1 MSKMLVFVLYF
12 VNNNKKGLVEML
24 SNTSKMPGKSISLDA
39 FKCITGSVLAEI
51 PNSVC
56 FDCYARKGAYRF
68 PVVKNKMFERMA
80 FFNASNFVPVMLM
93 HLKKTKN
100 EFFRWFDSGD
110 VQSVEMALNILE
122 VCERSPEK
130 NHWIPTKEHKIWK
143 NALKKK
149 ALPENVVLRFSA
161 YMVNKAPSNNW
172 QWSSAVTDNNTIFG
186 VECNAPKQNGK
197 CLDCRAC
204 WDKNVKTV
212 TYHKH

>member
-1 MSKMLVFVLYF
+1 
-12 VNNNKKGLVEML
+12 ML
-24 SNTSKMPGKSISLDA
+24 SNVSKMPGKSISRSA
-39 FKCITGSVLAEI
+39 FKCKTGSKLAKV
-51 PNSVC
+51 PGSVC
-56 FDCYARKGAYRF
+56 FDCYARKGMYRM
-68 PVVKNKMFERMA
+68 PNVVNKMEERED
-80 FFNASNFVPVMLM
+80 FFHAIDFVPRMVAL
-93 HLKKTKN
+93 LNRTRS

-110 VQSVEMALNILE
+110 VEDIRMALNIID
-122 VCERSPEK
+122 VIKATPNKR
-130 NHWIPTKEHKIWK
+130 HWIPTKEHKIWK

-161 YMVNKAPSNNW
+161 YMVNKAPSKNW

-186 VECNAPKQNGK
+186 VECNAPKQDGK

>member
-1 MSKMLVFVLYF
+1 MITTDKQAKEIMISLGRAGKMPCPTYNTPAKLCNTGSRLRKVKGSTCHGCYAMKGNYLFPMVQ
-12 VNNNKKGLVEML
+12 KGLQKRFEAFLHPRFVEAM
-24 SNTSKMPGKSISLDA
+24 TFMIKRHSKKS
-39 FKCITGSVLAEI
+39 G
-51 PNSVC
+51 
-56 FDCYARKGAYRF
+56 Y
-68 PVVKNKMFERMA
+68 
-80 FFNASNFVPVMLM
+80 
-93 HLKKTKN
+93 
-100 EFFRWFDSGD
+100 FRWFDSGD

-204 WDKNVKTV
+204 WNKNVKTV